1 MHVTID
7 KVHDCFV
14 THASGF
20 FSDSYV
26 RARRHFRDAAIAL
39 GREVETHVLPDY
51 RGIDGEELATDV
63 TLIGAPDAEKLLIV
77 SSATH
82 GVEGYCGSGCQI
94 SVLQDPDLLER
105 ARSADVAVLL
115 IHAIS
120 PHGFSYSRR
129 VNENNVDV
137 NRNFRDFSKPLPGGE
152 DYRALEPYLL
162 PAQWP
167 PTEGDETAL
176 AELGAAMGTGRYG
189 SAVGGGQ
196 YVSPDGM
203 YFGGTSE
210 TWSNRTVR
218 TILRRYGGAARHIGW
233 IDVHTGL
240 GPAGHCE
247 KVFIAS
253 PEQYDRARSWWGA
266 DVYSTDL
273 GDSVLYAIEGPL
285 LGILEEECP
294 QAVATTIAL
303 ENGTVPYDEMVMSL
317 RGDHW
322 LHANPPAQEDAA
334 TLAIRQRLKTAF
346 YLNDPEWKAAVLAQ
360 FRVAMLQ
367 ALEGLKRA

>member
-1 MHVTID
+1 MFLRTACTSAGRQ
-7 KVHDCFV
+7 KRGATERCGRSCAG
-14 THASGF
+14 TA
-20 FSDSYV
+20 
-26 RARRHFRDAAIAL
+26 ARR
-39 GREVETHVLPDY
+39 
-51 RGIDGEELATDV
+51 GI
-63 TLIGAPDAEKLLIV
+63 
-77 SSATH
+77 SA
-82 GVEGYCGSGCQI
+82 GSTCI
-94 SVLQDPDLLER
+94 R
-105 ARSADVAVLL
+105 
-115 IHAIS
+115 
-120 PHGFSYSRR
+120 
-129 VNENNVDV
+129 
-137 NRNFRDFSKPLPGGE
+137 
-152 DYRALEPYLL
+152 
-162 PAQWP
+162 
-167 PTEGDETAL
+167 
-176 AELGAAMGTGRYG
+176 
-189 SAVGGGQ
+189 
-196 YVSPDGM
+196 
-203 YFGGTSE
+203 
-210 TWSNRTVR
+210 
-218 TILRRYGGAARHIGW
+218 
-233 IDVHTGL
+233 
-240 GPAGHCE
+240 
-247 KVFIAS
+247 AS